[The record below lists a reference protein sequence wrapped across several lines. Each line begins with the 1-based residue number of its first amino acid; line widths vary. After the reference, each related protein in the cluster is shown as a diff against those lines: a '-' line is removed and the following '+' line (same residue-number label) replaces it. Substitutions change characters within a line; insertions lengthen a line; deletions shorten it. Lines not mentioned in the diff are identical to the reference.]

1 MAPIDRRLRLWAWM
15 VRRQGSIATRSE
27 AEVIALQ
34 ARHVPDNALTNRIF
48 GTVSPGTVVKDRT
61 IPGPGGDLPVRVYR
75 PVRPNSGARPLV
87 VYFHGGGFVFGDLRL
102 GDWLCSSVAVTVGA
116 VVVSVDYRLAPRH
129 RFPAAGGER
138 QRAVHPPAG
147 DARLPQALPRRRRS
161 RRSPGVAP
169 ARRGPQ
175 RPAPGADPGGRA
187 RPAARRRSPLRRGPA
202 SRRGAGAVHRVCRH
216 AARFPQ
222 LPRRVPE
229 RAAGAGRTVRGA
241 EGGARR
247 TSPREGAQRVNLS
260 SHLIQRLLRLD
271 PPQTRDLV
279 TERDLRVPM
288 PDGAV
293 LLADRYAPRGADPSL
308 PTALIR
314 SPYGRRGLI
323 AAGIA
328 RPLAERGFQVLMQS
342 TRGTFGSGGVLDPF
356 RHEREDGLATLE
368 WVVKQPWFG
377 GTIVL
382 AGGSYLGYVQWAVAD
397 SLPPEVKA
405 MIPQVTESALT
416 LEFLRKDGLSLET
429 PFSWGVMVAG
439 QERRLGMLRGM
450 AHARK
455 NRRALSTLPLG
466 EADVA
471 AIGRHSDYVQDV
483 LACDADQ
490 PRWAGID
497 HRHRVAQV
505 SVPVCSI
512 GGWYDIFLPGQ
523 LRDFKVLQEA
533 GRPARLTVG
542 PWTHIA
548 LDGTAL
554 QESIAFGLAHARG
567 EPPPPRAPVRL
578 YVMGEEAW
586 RDFDAW
592 PPPGYPSRR
601 FHLQPGGA
609 LAGPPPGGEPPGEPS
624 DREPEPSRYRYDP
637 ANPTPAV
644 GGVRMTR
651 KNS

>member
-1 MAPIDRRLRLWAWM
+1 M
-15 VRRQGSIATRSE
+15 
-27 AEVIALQ
+27 
-34 ARHVPDNALTNRIF
+34 
-48 GTVSPGTVVKDRT
+48 
-61 IPGPGGDLPVRVYR
+61 
-75 PVRPNSGARPLV
+75 
-87 VYFHGGGFVFGDLRL
+87 
-102 GDWLCSSVAVTVGA
+102 
-116 VVVSVDYRLAPRH
+116 
-129 RFPAAGGER
+129 
-138 QRAVHPPAG
+138 
-147 DARLPQALPRRRRS
+147 
-161 RRSPGVAP
+161 
-169 ARRGPQ
+169 
-175 RPAPGADPGGRA
+175 
-187 RPAARRRSPLRRGPA
+187 
-202 SRRGAGAVHRVCRH
+202 
-216 AARFPQ
+216 
-222 LPRRVPE
+222 
-229 RAAGAGRTVRGA
+229 
-241 EGGARR
+241 
-247 TSPREGAQRVNLS
+247 NLS

-523 LRDFKVLQEA
+523 LRDFRILQEA
-533 GRPARLTVG
+533 GRPARLMVG
-542 PWTHIA
+542 PWTHISA
-548 LDGTAL
+548 DGTPL
-554 QESIAFGLAHARG
+554 RESIEFGLAHARG
-567 EPPPPRAPVRL
+567 DQPPPRPPVRL

-586 RDFDAW
+586 RDFDSW
-592 PPPGYPSRR
+592 PPPGYPPQL

-609 LAGPPPGGEPPGEPS
+609 LSVQPVKGDGEAGGES
-624 DREPEPSRYRYDP
+624 AADRYRYDP
-637 ANPTPAV
+637 ADPTPAV
-644 GGVRMTR
+644 GGVRMGRGSGRVDNTALEAR
-651 KNS
+651 PPHQAPGLERRVPALRPQPRHRRAAPHRDPPAGRRPGGLPRRDAPLGRHPARPAGVTAAPCPPPAMTAGGMIGPAGVSAETPAGGALPGAVSSGEKIFPSGNAIRNHRQPPAASASAPARPGD